1 MALKLEDL
9 DARTRDFMLDE
20 FERDR
25 LEGRLYLSPWL
36 SDLGRAHYADLL
48 TLAIRCGNDESLAAF
63 VKGLLLETYNERR
76 VPCNAHTTLAEG
88 EFNRFYIRGL
98 CRRAIEERVPQ
109 LEIVRAKDVYMP
121 RALSQKRL
129 GALVEPGCLLLD
141 LRTHV
146 GAPPVHG
153 VPLWGSGLSVRIPK
167 VAVSSEEA
175 HGAHEHG

>member
-1 MALKLEDL
+1 M
-9 DARTRDFMLDE
+9 
-20 FERDR
+20 
-25 LEGRLYLSPWL
+25 
-36 SDLGRAHYADLL
+36 
-48 TLAIRCGNDESLAAF
+48 
-63 VKGLLLETYNERR
+63 
-76 VPCNAHTTLAEG
+76 PCNAQTTLAEG

-121 RALSQKRL
+121 RALSQKRI

-153 VPLWGSGLSVRIPK
+153 VALWGSGLSVRIPR
-167 VAVSSEEA
+167 VAATEEA